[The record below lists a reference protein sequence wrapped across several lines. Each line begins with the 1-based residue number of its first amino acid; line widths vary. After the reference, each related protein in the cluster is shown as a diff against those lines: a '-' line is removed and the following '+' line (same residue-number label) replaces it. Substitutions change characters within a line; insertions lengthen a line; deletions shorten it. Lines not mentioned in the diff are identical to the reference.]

1 MKKSVIKRLLL
12 AAAIFVCAFLASCGM
27 KDPYHTHAFGDWR
40 VISEATCRKNG
51 LRERV
56 CECGEK
62 ETEVLNATGHS
73 FGEWETAREVT
84 CTEDGLRERT
94 CHCGEKETQIIKAT
108 GHNFGDWTQVK
119 KVSCTE
125 DGEDERVCSCGEKE
139 TRAIKAEGHK
149 KVTDRAIAA
158 SWAAAGKTEGSHCS
172 VCGEVFTAQQVIPA
186 LEHKWQEAT
195 CASPK
200 KCTVCG
206 KTDGE
211 ALPHTM
217 ENGKCKVCGY
227 FYNAVIYDGNTVRI
241 TYRRVKKVRSD
252 GTRLEL
258 FFNVENKTSKTMII
272 QADAISLNGYCFNDI
287 SMSYNVIS
295 RTVGEISLYINEFDS
310 SLVDVDNIEY
320 VGGQFR
326 ILDDAT
332 MTVYDTAICTNVRV
346 DKLGTG
352 GIPTD
357 FNEKNKLFEDSN
369 CALYYRF
376 IKKSFASSSQ
386 ANLYLYLK
394 NKTNGTLTIQA
405 EALAINGIGFYQL
418 IASDAVLPR
427 TIGIVNINIG
437 DFDFQ
442 KVDINTIEKLGGQ
455 LDIIQN
461 AFKSYKVIFA
471 NSGKLE

>member
-27 KDPYHTHAFGDWR
+27 KDPYHTPAFGDWR
-40 VISEATCRKNG
+40 VISEATCTKNG

-94 CHCGEKETQIIKAT
+94 CYCGEKETQIIKAT

-119 KVSCTE
+119 KVTCTE

-139 TRAIKAEGHK
+139 TRVIKAEGHK

-158 SWAAAGKTEGSHCS
+158 SCAAAGKTEGSHCS

-376 IKKSFASSSQ
+376 IKKSSASSSQ

-471 NSGKLE
+471 NSDKLE

>member
-40 VISEATCRKNG
+40 VISEATCTKNG

-73 FGEWETAREVT
+73 FGDWTTVREVT

-119 KVSCTE
+119 KVSCTD

-139 TRAIKAEGHK
+139 TRVIKAEGHK

-158 SWAAAGKTEGSHCS
+158 SCAAAGKTEGSHCS

-346 DKLGTG
+346 DKLRTG

-376 IKKSFASSSQ
+376 IKKSSASSSQ

-471 NSGKLE
+471 NSDKLE

>member
-1 MKKSVIKRLLL
+1 MKKSAIKRLLL

-40 VISEATCRKNG
+40 VISEATCTKNG

-73 FGEWETAREVT
+73 FGDWTTVREVT

-119 KVSCTE
+119 KVSCTD

-139 TRAIKAEGHK
+139 TRVIKAEGHK

-158 SWAAAGKTEGSHCS
+158 SCAAAGKTEGSHCS

-332 MTVYDTAICTNVRV
+332 MTVYDTAICT
-346 DKLGTG
+346 
-352 GIPTD
+352 
-357 FNEKNKLFEDSN
+357 
-369 CALYYRF
+369 
-376 IKKSFASSSQ
+376 KKSSASSSQ

-471 NSGKLE
+471 NSDKLE

>member
-40 VISEATCRKNG
+40 VISEATCTKNG

-119 KVSCTE
+119 KVTCTE

-158 SWAAAGKTEGSHCS
+158 SCAAAGKTEGSHCS

-217 ENGKCKVCGY
+217 ENGKCKVCCY

-376 IKKSFASSSQ
+376 IKKSSASSSQ

-471 NSGKLE
+471 NSDKLE

>member
-125 DGEDERVCSCGEKE
+125 DGEDETVCSCGEKE

-158 SWAAAGKTEGSHCS
+158 SCAAAGKTEGSHCS

-376 IKKSFASSSQ
+376 IKKSSASSSQ

>member
-40 VISEATCRKNG
+40 VISEATCTKNG

-119 KVSCTE
+119 KVTCTE

-149 KVTDRAIAA
+149 KVTDKAVAA
-158 SWAAAGKTEGSHCS
+158 SCAAAGKTEGSHCS

-376 IKKSFASSSQ
+376 IKKSSASSSQ

>member
-1 MKKSVIKRLLL
+1 MKKSAIKRILL
-12 AAAIFVCAFLASCGM
+12 AAVIFVCAFLASCGM

-40 VISEATCRKNG
+40 VISEATCTKNG

-73 FGEWETAREVT
+73 FDEWETAREVT
-84 CTEDGLRERT
+84 CTEDGLKERI

-108 GHNFGDWTQVK
+108 GHNFGEWTQVK
-119 KVSCTE
+119 KVTCTE

-139 TRAIKAEGHK
+139 TRVIKAEGHK
-149 KVTDRAIAA
+149 KVTDKAIAA
-158 SWAAAGKTEGSHCS
+158 SCAAAGKTEGSHCS

-357 FNEKNKLFEDSN
+357 FNEKNKLFEDAN

-376 IKKSFASSSQ
+376 IKKSSASTSK

-405 EALAINGIGFYQL
+405 EALAINGVGFYQL
-418 IASDAVLPR
+418 IASDAVLPK

>member
-1 MKKSVIKRLLL
+1 MKKSAIKRLLL

-27 KDPYHTHAFGDWR
+27 KDPYHTHVFGDWR
-40 VISEATCRKNG
+40 VISEATCTKNG

-73 FGEWETAREVT
+73 FGEWKTSREVT
-84 CTEDGLRERT
+84 CTEDGLKERT
-94 CHCGEKETQIIKAT
+94 CHCGEKETQVIKAT
-108 GHNFGDWTQVK
+108 GHNFGEWTQVK
-119 KVSCTE
+119 KVTCTE

-149 KVTDRAIAA
+149 KATDKAVAA
-158 SWAAAGKTEGSHCS
+158 SCAAAGKTEGSHCS
-172 VCGEVFTAQQVIPA
+172 VCGEVFTVQQVIPA

-272 QADAISLNGYCFNDI
+272 QADAISLNGYCFNNI

-310 SLVDVDNIEY
+310 SLVDADNIEY

-352 GIPTD
+352 GIHTD
-357 FNEKNKLFEDSN
+357 FNEKNKLFEDAN

-376 IKKSFASSSQ
+376 IKKSSASTSQ

-418 IASDAVLPR
+418 IASDAVLPK

>member
-40 VISEATCRKNG
+40 VISEATCTKNG

-119 KVSCTE
+119 KVTCTE

-158 SWAAAGKTEGSHCS
+158 SCAAAGKTEGSHCS

-258 FFNVENKTSKTMII
+258 FFNVENKMSKTMII

-376 IKKSFASSSQ
+376 IKKSSASSSQ

-405 EALAINGIGFYQL
+405 ETLAINGIGFYQL

-471 NSGKLE
+471 NSDKLE

>member
-40 VISEATCRKNG
+40 VISEATCTKNG

-73 FGEWETAREVT
+73 FGEWETAMEVT

-94 CHCGEKETQIIKAT
+94 CYCGEKETQIIKAT

-119 KVSCTE
+119 KVTCTE

-139 TRAIKAEGHK
+139 TRVIKAEGHK

-158 SWAAAGKTEGSHCS
+158 SCAAAGKTEGSHCS

-376 IKKSFASSSQ
+376 IKKSSASSSQ

-442 KVDINTIEKLGGQ
+442 NVDINTIEKLGGQ

-471 NSGKLE
+471 NSEKLE

>member
-158 SWAAAGKTEGSHCS
+158 SCAAAGKTEGSHCS

-376 IKKSFASSSQ
+376 IKKSSASSSQ

-471 NSGKLE
+471 NSDKLE

>member
-1 MKKSVIKRLLL
+1 
-12 AAAIFVCAFLASCGM
+12 M

-40 VISEATCRKNG
+40 VISEATCTKNG

-73 FGEWETAREVT
+73 FGDWTTVREVT

-119 KVSCTE
+119 KVSCTD

-139 TRAIKAEGHK
+139 TRVIKAEGHK

-158 SWAAAGKTEGSHCS
+158 SCAAAGKTEGSHCS

-346 DKLGTG
+346 DKLVTG

-376 IKKSFASSSQ
+376 IKKSSASSSQ

-471 NSGKLE
+471 NSDKLE

>member
-94 CHCGEKETQIIKAT
+94 CYCGEKETQIIKAT
-108 GHNFGDWTQVK
+108 GHNFGDWTHVK

-158 SWAAAGKTEGSHCS
+158 SCAAAGKTEGSHCS

-258 FFNVENKTSKTMII
+258 FFNVENKMSKTMII

-376 IKKSFASSSQ
+376 IKKSSASSSQ

>member
-40 VISEATCRKNG
+40 VISEATCTKNG

-119 KVSCTE
+119 KVSCTD

-139 TRAIKAEGHK
+139 TRVIKAEGHK
-149 KVTDRAIAA
+149 KVTDKAVAA
-158 SWAAAGKTEGSHCS
+158 SCAAAGKTEGSHCS

-206 KTDGE
+206 K
-211 ALPHTM
+211 
-217 ENGKCKVCGY
+217 NGRRGSAAHHGKRQMQGLRLFLQCGH
-227 FYNAVIYDGNTVRI
+227 
-241 TYRRVKKVRSD
+241 
-252 GTRLEL
+252 L
-258 FFNVENKTSKTMII
+258 
-272 QADAISLNGYCFNDI
+272 
-287 SMSYNVIS
+287 
-295 RTVGEISLYINEFDS
+295 
-310 SLVDVDNIEY
+310 
-320 VGGQFR
+320 
-326 ILDDAT
+326 
-332 MTVYDTAICTNVRV
+332 
-346 DKLGTG
+346 
-352 GIPTD
+352 
-357 FNEKNKLFEDSN
+357 
-369 CALYYRF
+369 
-376 IKKSFASSSQ
+376 
-386 ANLYLYLK
+386 
-394 NKTNGTLTIQA
+394 
-405 EALAINGIGFYQL
+405 
-418 IASDAVLPR
+418 
-427 TIGIVNINIG
+427 
-437 DFDFQ
+437 
-442 KVDINTIEKLGGQ
+442 
-455 LDIIQN
+455 
-461 AFKSYKVIFA
+461 
-471 NSGKLE
+471 